1 MNIGLLLLLGFFI
14 LVILS
19 VPIAFSLGLA
29 SVFVLLTVFPKPLF
43 LVPQQMIIGT
53 NKFALLAIPFFIF
66 IGVLMEK
73 GDISK
78 SLIDLASKFVGFIR
92 GGLAM
97 VCVLAS
103 MFFGAIS
110 GSGPATVAAIGSITI
125 PGMTRKG
132 YSKEF
137 ATGIAAAAGT
147 LGPIIPPSIL
157 MIVFGVVAQISI
169 TKLFLAGFGAG
180 FLIGLVLMIVCY
192 YKAVKENVP
201 RAENIAKISEIF
213 TALWEAKFVLGAPII
228 VLGGIYGG
236 IFTPTEAGAIGAV
249 YTLIIGIFFT
259 RTLNF
264 KIIVDSIL
272 NTAEI
277 SASILFIMANATL
290 FSWLMSSGEVPQKVS
305 AFILS
310 ISADKIIVLLIINIF
325 LLMVGTVIDGIS
337 AVTILVPVLLPIA
350 EQLGMDLT
358 HFGIIVVVNLV
369 IGFITPPLGVNLYV
383 AVSTSGLTFEET
395 IKGVIP
401 FLIGAIICLII
412 LTYVPAISM
421 FIPNLFFD

>member
-1 MNIGLLLLLGFFI
+1 
-14 LVILS
+14 
-19 VPIAFSLGLA
+19 
-29 SVFVLLTVFPKPLF
+29 
-43 LVPQQMIIGT
+43 MIICYF
-53 NKFALLAIPFFIF
+53 K
-66 IGVLMEK
+66 
-73 GDISK
+73 
-78 SLIDLASKFVGFIR
+78 
-92 GGLAM
+92 
-97 VCVLAS
+97 
-103 MFFGAIS
+103 
-110 GSGPATVAAIGSITI
+110 AA
-125 PGMTRKG
+125 
-132 YSKEF
+132 
-137 ATGIAAAAGT
+137 
-147 LGPIIPPSIL
+147 
-157 MIVFGVVAQISI
+157 
-169 TKLFLAGFGAG
+169 
-180 FLIGLVLMIVCY
+180 
-192 YKAVKENVP
+192 KENVP
-201 RAENIAKISEIF
+201 KAERVAKISEIF
-213 TALWEAKFVLGAPII
+213 SAIWKAKFVLGAPII

-272 NTAEI
+272 KTAEL

-290 FSWLMSSGEVPQKVS
+290 FSWIMSSGEVPQKVS

-310 ISADKIIVLLIINIF
+310 ISTDKIVVLLILNLF
-325 LLMVGTVIDGIS
+325 LLMVGCVIDGIS
-337 AVTILVPVLLPIA
+337 AVIILVPVLLPIA

-395 IKGVIP
+395 IRGVIP

-421 FIPNLFFD
+421 FIPNLFFH